1 MKKTL
6 IAIALIGTST
16 SAFAD
21 SPNWDKIQASY
32 IETDIETPIDDD
44 ITMDGYAVAGSLSL
58 TDSIFVLANFDSVG
72 DESDFGD
79 VDLDSLNAGIGF
91 NHGITES
98 PDVFATVTYEKLELV
113 GSVDDLGSE
122 SFDESGY
129 GAGVG
134 IRSMITDFFELSVK
148 ADYLDIDDENGI
160 RYDASAFFHLTSNL
174 SLGVG
179 YKLYDL
185 DEIDQDVDTVA
196 ATVRYSF

>member
-32 IETDIETPIDDD
+32 IETDIETPIDED
-44 ITMDGYAVAGSLSL
+44 ISMDGYAVSGSLSL
-58 TDSIFVLANFDSVG
+58 NESFFILANFDSVG
-72 DESDFGD
+72 DESNFGD
-79 VDLDSLNAGIGF
+79 VDLDSLNAGLGF
-91 NHGITES
+91 NHGITDS
-98 PDVFATVTYEKLELV
+98 TDVFATLTYEKLELV
-113 GSVDDLGSE
+113 GSIDAIGSE

-148 ADYLDIDDENGI
+148 ADYLDIDDENAI
-160 RYDASAFFHLTSNL
+160 RYDASAFFHLTNNL
-174 SLGVG
+174 SLGLG
-179 YKLYDL
+179 YKRYDL
-185 DEIDQDVDTVA
+185 DEIDQDIDTVA

>member
-16 SAFAD
+16 SALAD
-21 SPNWDKIQASY
+21 SPNWNKLQASY
-32 IETDIETPIDDD
+32 IDTDIETPIDED
-44 ITMDGYAVAGSLSL
+44 ISMDGYAVSGSLSL
-58 TDSIFVLANFDSVG
+58 NESIFILANFDSVG
-72 DESDFGD
+72 DESEFGD

-98 PDVFATVTYEKLELV
+98 TDIFATVTYEKLELV
-113 GSVDDLGSE
+113 GSVDDIGSE

-129 GAGVG
+129 GAGLGV
-134 IRSMITDFFELSVK
+134 RSMLTDFLELSVK
-148 ADYLDIDDENGI
+148 ADYLDIDDENAI
-160 RYDASAFFHLTSNL
+160 RYDASAFFHLTENL

-185 DEIDQDVDTVA
+185 DEIDQDIDTVA

>member
-32 IETDIETPIDDD
+32 IETDIETPIDED

-58 TDSIFVLANFDSVG
+58 SDSIFVLANFDSVG
-72 DESDFGD
+72 DESDLGD

-98 PDVFATVTYEKLELV
+98 TDVFATVTYEKLELV
-113 GSVDDLGSE
+113 GSVDALGSE

>member
-6 IAIALIGTST
+6 IALALIGTST
-16 SAFAD
+16 SALAD
-21 SPNWDKIQASY
+21 SPNWNKLQASY
-32 IETDIETPIDDD
+32 IDTDIETPIDED
-44 ITMDGYAVAGSLSL
+44 ISMDGYAVSGSLSL
-58 TDSIFVLANFDSVG
+58 NESIFILANFDSVG
-72 DESDFGD
+72 DESEFGD

-91 NHGITES
+91 NHGITDS
-98 PDVFATVTYEKLELV
+98 TDIFATVTYEKLELV
-113 GSVDDLGSE
+113 GSVDDIGSE

-148 ADYLDIDDENGI
+148 ADYLDIDDENAI
-160 RYDASAFFHLTSNL
+160 RYDASAFFHLTKNL

-185 DEIDQDVDTVA
+185 DEIDQDIDTVA

>member
-16 SAFAD
+16 SVLAE

-32 IETDIETPIDDD
+32 IETDIETPIDND
-44 ITMDGYAVAGSLSL
+44 ITMDGYAVSGSLSL
-58 TDSIFVLANFDSVG
+58 NESMFILANFDSVG

-79 VDLDSLNAGIGF
+79 VDLDSTNAGLGF
-91 NHGITES
+91 NHGLTES
-98 PDVFATVTYEKLELV
+98 TDIFATVTYEKLQLT

-134 IRSMITDFFELSVK
+134 IRSMVTDFLELSVK
-148 ADYLDIDDENGI
+148 ADYLDIDDENAM
-160 RYDASAFFHLTSNL
+160 RYDASAFFHLTENL

-185 DEIDQDVDTVA
+185 DEIDQDVDTMSA
-196 ATVRYSF
+196 SVRYSF

>member
-32 IETDIETPIDDD
+32 IETDIETPIDED

-58 TDSIFVLANFDSVG
+58 SDSIFVLANFDSVG

-98 PDVFATVTYEKLELV
+98 TDVFATVTYEKLELV

-134 IRSMITDFFELSVK
+134 IRSMITEFFELSVK

-185 DEIDQDVDTVA
+185 DEIDQDIDTVA
-196 ATVRYSF
+196 ATIRYSF

>member
-32 IETDIETPIDDD
+32 IETDIETPIDED

-58 TDSIFVLANFDSVG
+58 SDSIFVLANFDSVG

-98 PDVFATVTYEKLELV
+98 TDVFATVTYEKLELV
-113 GSVDDLGSE
+113 GSVDALGSE

-160 RYDASAFFHLTSNL
+160 RYDASAFFHLTNNL

>member
-16 SAFAD
+16 SALAD
-21 SPNWDKIQASY
+21 SPNWNKLQASY
-32 IETDIETPIDDD
+32 IDTDIETPIDED
-44 ITMDGYAVAGSLSL
+44 ISMDGYAVSGSLSL
-58 TDSIFVLANFDSVG
+58 NESIFILANFDSVG
-72 DESDFGD
+72 DESEFGD

-91 NHGITES
+91 NHGLTES
-98 PDVFATVTYEKLELV
+98 TDIFATVTYEKLELV
-113 GSVDDLGSE
+113 GSVDDIGSE

-129 GAGVG
+129 GAGLG
-134 IRSMITDFFELSVK
+134 IRSMVTDFFELSVK
-148 ADYLDIDDENGI
+148 ADYLDIDDENAI
-160 RYDASAFFHLTSNL
+160 RYDASAFFHLTENL

-185 DEIDQDVDTVA
+185 DEIDQDIDTVA

>member
-16 SAFAD
+16 SALAD
-21 SPNWDKIQASY
+21 SPNWNKLQASY
-32 IETDIETPIDDD
+32 IDTDIETPIDED
-44 ITMDGYAVAGSLSL
+44 ISMDGYAVSGSLSL
-58 TDSIFVLANFDSVG
+58 NESIFILANFDSVG
-72 DESDFGD
+72 DESEFGD

-98 PDVFATVTYEKLELV
+98 TDIFATVTYEKLELV
-113 GSVDDLGSE
+113 GSVDDIGSE

-129 GAGVG
+129 GAGLGV
-134 IRSMITDFFELSVK
+134 RSMITDFFELSVK
-148 ADYLDIDDENGI
+148 ADYLDIDDENAI
-160 RYDASAFFHLTSNL
+160 RYDASAFFHLTENL

-185 DEIDQDVDTVA
+185 DEIDQDIDTVA

>member
-32 IETDIETPIDDD
+32 IETDIETPIDED
-44 ITMDGYAVAGSLSL
+44 ISMDGYAVSGSLSL
-58 TDSIFVLANFDSVG
+58 NESFFILANFDSVG
-72 DESDFGD
+72 DESNFGD
-79 VDLDSLNAGIGF
+79 VDLDSLNAGLGF
-91 NHGITES
+91 NHGITDS
-98 PDVFATVTYEKLELV
+98 TDVFATLTYEKLELV
-113 GSVDDLGSE
+113 GSIDAIGSE

-148 ADYLDIDDENGI
+148 ADYLDIDDENAI
-160 RYDASAFFHLTSNL
+160 RYDASAFFHLTNNL
-174 SLGVG
+174 SLGLG
-179 YKLYDL
+179 YKRYNL
-185 DEIDQDVDTVA
+185 DEIDQDIDTVA

>member
-32 IETDIETPIDDD
+32 IETDIETPIDED

-58 TDSIFVLANFDSVG
+58 SDSIFVLANFDSVG
-72 DESDFGD
+72 DESDLGD

-98 PDVFATVTYEKLELV
+98 TDVFATVTYEKLELV
-113 GSVDDLGSE
+113 GSVDALGSE

-160 RYDASAFFHLTSNL
+160 RYDASAFFHLTNNL

>member
-32 IETDIETPIDDD
+32 IETDIETPIDED

-98 PDVFATVTYEKLELV
+98 TDVFATVTYEKLELV

>member
-16 SAFAD
+16 SALAD
-21 SPNWDKIQASY
+21 SPNWNKLQASY
-32 IETDIETPIDDD
+32 IDTDIETPIDED
-44 ITMDGYAVAGSLSL
+44 ISMDGYAVSGSLSL
-58 TDSIFVLANFDSVG
+58 NESIFILANFDSVG
-72 DESDFGD
+72 DESEFGD

-98 PDVFATVTYEKLELV
+98 TDIFATVTYEKLELV
-113 GSVDDLGSE
+113 GSVDDIGSE

-129 GAGVG
+129 GAGLGV
-134 IRSMITDFFELSVK
+134 RSMLTDFFELSVK
-148 ADYLDIDDENGI
+148 ADYLDIDDENAI
-160 RYDASAFFHLTSNL
+160 RYDASAFFHLTENL

-185 DEIDQDVDTVA
+185 DEIDQDIDTVA

>member
-16 SAFAD
+16 SALAD
-21 SPNWDKIQASY
+21 SPNWNKLQASY
-32 IETDIETPIDDD
+32 IDTDIETPIDED
-44 ITMDGYAVAGSLSL
+44 ISMDGYAVSGSLSL
-58 TDSIFVLANFDSVG
+58 NESIFILANFDSVG
-72 DESDFGD
+72 DESEFAD

-98 PDVFATVTYEKLELV
+98 TDIFATVTYEKLELV
-113 GSVDDLGSE
+113 GSVDDIGSE

-129 GAGVG
+129 GAGLG
-134 IRSMITDFFELSVK
+134 IRSMVTDFFELSVK
-148 ADYLDIDDENGI
+148 ADYLDIDDENAI
-160 RYDASAFFHLTSNL
+160 RYDASAFFHLTENL

-185 DEIDQDVDTVA
+185 DEIDQDIDTVA

>member
-16 SAFAD
+16 SVLAE

-32 IETDIETPIDDD
+32 IETDIETPIDND
-44 ITMDGYAVAGSLSL
+44 ITMDGYAVSGSLSL
-58 TDSIFVLANFDSVG
+58 NESMFILANFDSVG

-79 VDLDSLNAGIGF
+79 VDLDSTNAGLGF
-91 NHGITES
+91 NHGLTES
-98 PDVFATVTYEKLELV
+98 TDVFATVTYEKLQLT

-134 IRSMITDFFELSVK
+134 IRSMLTDFLELSVK
-148 ADYLDIDDENGI
+148 ADYLDIDDENAM
-160 RYDASAFFHLTSNL
+160 RYDASAFFHLTENL

-185 DEIDQDVDTVA
+185 DEIDQDVDTMSA
-196 ATVRYSF
+196 SVRYSF

>member
-16 SAFAD
+16 SALAD
-21 SPNWDKIQASY
+21 SPNWNKLQASY
-32 IETDIETPIDDD
+32 IDTDIETPIDED
-44 ITMDGYAVAGSLSL
+44 ISMDGYAVSGSLSL
-58 TDSIFVLANFDSVG
+58 NESIFILANFDSVG
-72 DESDFGD
+72 DESEFGD

-98 PDVFATVTYEKLELV
+98 TDIFATVTYEKLELV
-113 GSVDDLGSE
+113 GSVDDIGSE

-129 GAGVG
+129 GAGLG

-148 ADYLDIDDENGI
+148 ADYLDIDDENAI
-160 RYDASAFFHLTSNL
+160 RYDASAFFHLTNNL

-185 DEIDQDVDTVA
+185 DEIDQDIDTVA

>member
-16 SAFAD
+16 SALAD
-21 SPNWDKIQASY
+21 SPNWNKLQASY
-32 IETDIETPIDDD
+32 IDTDIETPIDED
-44 ITMDGYAVAGSLSL
+44 ISMDGYAVSGSLSL
-58 TDSIFVLANFDSVG
+58 NESIFILANFDSVG
-72 DESDFGD
+72 DESEFGD

-98 PDVFATVTYEKLELV
+98 TDIFATVTYEKLELV
-113 GSVDDLGSE
+113 GSVDDIGSE

-129 GAGVG
+129 GAGLGV
-134 IRSMITDFFELSVK
+134 RSMLIDFLELSVK
-148 ADYLDIDDENGI
+148 ADYLDIDDENAI
-160 RYDASAFFHLTSNL
+160 RYDASAFFHLTENL

-185 DEIDQDVDTVA
+185 DEIDQDIDTVA

>member
-16 SAFAD
+16 SVLAE

-32 IETDIETPIDDD
+32 IETDIETPIDND
-44 ITMDGYAVAGSLSL
+44 ITMDGYAVSGSLSL
-58 TDSIFVLANFDSVG
+58 NESIFILANFDSVG

-79 VDLDSLNAGIGF
+79 VDLDSTNAGLGF
-91 NHGITES
+91 NHGLTES
-98 PDVFATVTYEKLELV
+98 TDIFATVTYEKLQLT

-134 IRSMITDFFELSVK
+134 IRSMVTDFLELSVK
-148 ADYLDIDDENGI
+148 ADYLDIDDENAM
-160 RYDASAFFHLTSNL
+160 RYDASAFFHLTENL

-185 DEIDQDVDTVA
+185 DEIDQDVDTMSA
-196 ATVRYSF
+196 SVRYSF

>member
-32 IETDIETPIDDD
+32 IETDIETPIDED

-58 TDSIFVLANFDSVG
+58 SDSIFVLANFDSVG

-91 NHGITES
+91 NHDITES
-98 PDVFATVTYEKLELV
+98 TDVFATVTYEKLELV
-113 GSVDDLGSE
+113 GSVDNLGSE

-129 GAGVG
+129 GAGIG

-185 DEIDQDVDTVA
+185 DEIDQDIDTVA

>member
-6 IAIALIGTST
+6 IALALIGTST
-16 SAFAD
+16 SALAD
-21 SPNWDKIQASY
+21 SPNWNKLQASY
-32 IETDIETPIDDD
+32 IDTDIETPIDED
-44 ITMDGYAVAGSLSL
+44 ISMDGYAVSGSLSL
-58 TDSIFVLANFDSVG
+58 NESIFILANFDSVG
-72 DESDFGD
+72 DESEFGD

-98 PDVFATVTYEKLELV
+98 TDIFATVTYEKLELV
-113 GSVDDLGSE
+113 GSVDDIGSE

-129 GAGVG
+129 GAGLG

-148 ADYLDIDDENGI
+148 ADYLDIEDENAI
-160 RYDASAFFHLTSNL
+160 RYDASAFFHLTKNL

-185 DEIDQDVDTVA
+185 DEIDQDIDTVA

>member
-6 IAIALIGTST
+6 IALALIGTST

-21 SPNWDKIQASY
+21 SPDWDKLQASY
-32 IETDIETPIDDD
+32 IETDIETPFDEEIS
-44 ITMDGYAVAGSLSL
+44 MNGYAVAGSLSL
-58 TDSIFVLANFDSVG
+58 NESIFVLANFDSVG

-91 NHGITES
+91 NHSITDS
-98 PDVFATVTYEKLELV
+98 TDLFATATYEKLELV
-113 GSVDDLGSE
+113 GSVDAIGSE
-122 SFDESGY
+122 SFEESGY
-129 GAGVG
+129 GAGLG

-148 ADYLDIDDENGI
+148 ADYLDIGDENAI
-160 RYDASAFFHLTSNL
+160 RYDASAFFHLTESL
-174 SLGVG
+174 SFGVG

-185 DEIDQDVDTVA
+185 DEIEQDVDTLA

>member
-32 IETDIETPIDDD
+32 IETDIETPIDED
-44 ITMDGYAVAGSLSL
+44 ITMNGYAVAGSLSL
-58 TDSIFVLANFDSVG
+58 SDSIFVLANFDSVG

-98 PDVFATVTYEKLELV
+98 TDVFATVTYEKLELV
-113 GSVDDLGSE
+113 GSIDALGSE
-122 SFDESGY
+122 SFDENGY
-129 GAGVG
+129 GAGLG

-148 ADYLDIDDENGI
+148 ADYLDIGDENGI

-185 DEIDQDVDTVA
+185 DEIDQDIDTVA

>member
-16 SAFAD
+16 SALAD
-21 SPNWDKIQASY
+21 SPNWNKLQASY
-32 IETDIETPIDDD
+32 IDTDIETPIDED
-44 ITMDGYAVAGSLSL
+44 ISMDGYAVSGSLSL
-58 TDSIFVLANFDSVG
+58 NESIFILANFDSVG
-72 DESDFGD
+72 DESEFGD

-91 NHGITES
+91 NHGITKS
-98 PDVFATVTYEKLELV
+98 TDIFATVTYEKLELV
-113 GSVDDLGSE
+113 GSVDDIGSE

-129 GAGVG
+129 GAGLGV
-134 IRSMITDFFELSVK
+134 RSMLTDFLELSVK
-148 ADYLDIDDENGI
+148 ADYLDIDDENAI
-160 RYDASAFFHLTSNL
+160 RYDASAFFHLTENL

-185 DEIDQDVDTVA
+185 DEIDQDIDTVA

>member
-6 IAIALIGTST
+6 IAIALIGTSA

-32 IETDIETPIDDD
+32 IETDIETPIDED
-44 ITMDGYAVAGSLSL
+44 ITMDGYAVAGSFSLS
-58 TDSIFVLANFDSVG
+58 DSIFVLANLDSVG

-98 PDVFATVTYEKLELV
+98 TDVFATVTYEKLELV

-185 DEIDQDVDTVA
+185 DEIDQDIDTVA

>member
-32 IETDIETPIDDD
+32 IETDIETPIDEDVS
-44 ITMDGYAVAGSLSL
+44 MDGYAVSGSLSL
-58 TDSIFVLANFDSVG
+58 NESFFILANFDSVG
-72 DESDFGD
+72 DESDVGD

-91 NHGITES
+91 NHDITDS
-98 PDVFATVTYEKLELV
+98 TDFFATVTYEKLELV
-113 GSVDDLGSE
+113 GSVDAIGSE

-129 GAGVG
+129 GAGLG

-148 ADYLDIDDENGI
+148 ADYLDIDDENAI

-185 DEIDQDVDTVA
+185 DEIDQDIDTIA

>member
-32 IETDIETPIDDD
+32 IETDIETPIDED

-58 TDSIFVLANFDSVG
+58 SDSIFVLANFDSVG
-72 DESDFGD
+72 DESDLGD

-98 PDVFATVTYEKLELV
+98 TDVFATVTYEKLELV
-113 GSVDDLGSE
+113 GSVDALGSE

-185 DEIDQDVDTVA
+185 DEIDQDFNTFPP
-196 ATVRYSF
+196 TVRYSF

>member
-32 IETDIETPIDDD
+32 IETDIETPIDED

-58 TDSIFVLANFDSVG
+58 SDSIFVLANFDSVG

-91 NHGITES
+91 NHAITES
-98 PDVFATVTYEKLELV
+98 TDVFATVTYEKLELV

-129 GAGVG
+129 GAGAG

>member
-16 SAFAD
+16 SVLAE

-32 IETDIETPIDDD
+32 IETDIETPIDND
-44 ITMDGYAVAGSLSL
+44 ITMDGYAVSGSLSL
-58 TDSIFVLANFDSVG
+58 NESMFILANFDSVG

-79 VDLDSLNAGIGF
+79 VDLDSTNAGLGF
-91 NHGITES
+91 NHGLTES
-98 PDVFATVTYEKLELV
+98 TDIFATVTYEKLQLT

-134 IRSMITDFFELSVK
+134 IRSMVTDFLELSVK
-148 ADYLDIDDENGI
+148 ADYLDIDDENAM
-160 RYDASAFFHLTSNL
+160 RYDASAFFHLTENL

-179 YKLYDL
+179 YKLYEL
-185 DEIDQDVDTVA
+185 DEIDQDVDTMSA
-196 ATVRYSF
+196 SVRYSF

>member
-32 IETDIETPIDDD
+32 IETDIETPIDED
-44 ITMDGYAVAGSLSL
+44 ISMDGYAVSGSLSL
-58 TDSIFVLANFDSVG
+58 NESFFILANFDSVG
-72 DESDFGD
+72 DESNFGD
-79 VDLDSLNAGIGF
+79 VDLDSLNAGLGF
-91 NHGITES
+91 NHGITDS
-98 PDVFATVTYEKLELV
+98 TDVFATLTYEKLELV
-113 GSVDDLGSE
+113 GSIDAIGSE

-134 IRSMITDFFELSVK
+134 IRSMITDFIELSVK
-148 ADYLDIDDENGI
+148 ADYLDIDDENAI
-160 RYDASAFFHLTSNL
+160 RYDASAFFHLTNNL
-174 SLGVG
+174 SLGLG
-179 YKLYDL
+179 YKRYNL
-185 DEIDQDVDTVA
+185 DEIDQDIDTVA

>member
-98 PDVFATVTYEKLELV
+98 TDVFATVTYEKLELV

-160 RYDASAFFHLTSNL
+160 RYDASAFFHLTNNL

>member
-16 SAFAD
+16 SVLAE

-32 IETDIETPIDDD
+32 IETDIETPIDND
-44 ITMDGYAVAGSLSL
+44 ITMDGYAVSGSLSL
-58 TDSIFVLANFDSVG
+58 NESIFILANFDSVG

-79 VDLDSLNAGIGF
+79 VDLDSTNAGLGF
-91 NHGITES
+91 NHGLTES
-98 PDVFATVTYEKLELV
+98 TDIFATVTYEKLQLT

-134 IRSMITDFFELSVK
+134 IRSMVTDFLELSVK
-148 ADYLDIDDENGI
+148 ADYLDIDDENAM
-160 RYDASAFFHLTSNL
+160 RYDASAFFHLTENL

-179 YKLYDL
+179 YKLYEL
-185 DEIDQDVDTVA
+185 DEIDQDVDTMSA
-196 ATVRYSF
+196 SVRYSF

>member
-16 SAFAD
+16 SVLAD
-21 SPNWDKIQASY
+21 SPKWDKIQASY
-32 IETDIETPIDDD
+32 IETDIETPIDND
-44 ITMDGYAVAGSLSL
+44 ITMDGYAVSGSLSL
-58 TDSIFVLANFDSVG
+58 NESMFILANFDSVG

-79 VDLDSLNAGIGF
+79 VDLDSTNAGLGF
-91 NHGITES
+91 NHGLTES
-98 PDVFATVTYEKLELV
+98 TDIFATVTYEKLQLT
-113 GSVDDLGSE
+113 GSVDALGSE

-134 IRSMITDFFELSVK
+134 IRSMLTDFLELSVK
-148 ADYLDIDDENGI
+148 ADYLDIDDENAM
-160 RYDASAFFHLTSNL
+160 RYDASAFFHLTENL

-185 DEIDQDVDTVA
+185 DEIDQDVDTMSA
-196 ATVRYSF
+196 SVRYSF

>member
-16 SAFAD
+16 SALAD
-21 SPNWDKIQASY
+21 SPNWNKLQASY
-32 IETDIETPIDDD
+32 IDTDIETPIDED
-44 ITMDGYAVAGSLSL
+44 ISMDGYAVSGSLSL
-58 TDSIFVLANFDSVG
+58 NESIFILANFDSVG
-72 DESDFGD
+72 DESEFGD

-98 PDVFATVTYEKLELV
+98 TDIFATVTYEKLELV
-113 GSVDDLGSE
+113 GSVDDIGSE

-129 GAGVG
+129 GAGLGV
-134 IRSMITDFFELSVK
+134 RSMLTDFLELSVK
-148 ADYLDIDDENGI
+148 ADYLDIYDENAI
-160 RYDASAFFHLTSNL
+160 RYDASAFFHLTENL

-185 DEIDQDVDTVA
+185 DEIDQDIDTVA

>member
-32 IETDIETPIDDD
+32 IETDIETPIDED

-98 PDVFATVTYEKLELV
+98 TDVFATVTYEKLELV
-113 GSVDDLGSE
+113 GSVDALGSE
-122 SFDESGY
+122 SLDESGY
-129 GAGVG
+129 GAGIG
-134 IRSMITDFFELSVK
+134 IRSMLTDFFELSVK
-148 ADYLDIDDENGI
+148 ADYLDIDDENAI

-185 DEIDQDVDTVA
+185 DEIDQDIDTVA

>member
-98 PDVFATVTYEKLELV
+98 TDVFATVTYEKLELV